1 MTGGSPGGSAGGG
14 RDRGPLVVKFGG
26 SAFADLDGFA
36 RVARYTARRAAED
49 ERPVVVVVSA
59 MSGTTGRL
67 QQTLDVLAGDPP
79 APVAAMLLTSG
90 ETVSVALLAAALDA
104 EGVPAL
110 PLTAAGTGLLGEGPA
125 DRARL
130 VRADP
135 AVLLAGL
142 EDSPVLV
149 VPGGQAVDAGGRT
162 VMLGRNS
169 SDLSAAAMA
178 AALGAGTCVLFSDV
192 PGVCTADPY
201 VVPAARTLAEISYE
215 GVRRMSRHG
224 AKVVHESAVDW
235 AERGGVRL
243 HCRPFPWSGGEG
255 GEGVGGGPGTVV
267 GAGPEAAAVVAHKGS
282 EVWRFR
288 SGPERRAA
296 ARGLLS
302 DGLRTTEFDS
312 ASGPYLV
319 VPAGVRGTAAHL
331 GAGRRHDDLCLITTV
346 HADGRA
352 EHVLVSRA
360 DADAEARRCHALL
373 YPDPDPAG
381 TLGTPG
387 APGQAAPAPAKA
399 RSPHSDVLFG
409 SRPAPAPAPAAA
421 EAAGEQRWPAAPPRR
436 HPGGRGSAGV

>member
-1 MTGGSPGGSAGGG
+1 MSGGPSGGPGP
-14 RDRGPLVVKFGG
+14 DRGPLVMKFGG

-36 RVARYTARRAAED
+36 RVARYTARRAAQEK
-49 ERPVVVVVSA
+49 RPVVVVVSA

-67 QQTLDVLAGDPP
+67 QQTLGALADDPP

-104 EGVPAL
+104 VGVPAL

-125 DRARL
+125 DRAGL

-135 AVLLAGL
+135 AVLLSGL

-149 VPGGQAVDAGGRT
+149 VPGGQAVDAAGRT

-178 AALGAGTCVLFSDV
+178 GALGAGTCVLFSDV

-201 VVPAARTLAEISYE
+201 LVPAARTLDEISYE

-243 HCRPFPWSGGEG
+243 HCRPFPWAGGAG
-255 GEGVGGGPGTVV
+255 GAGGAGTVV
-267 GAGPEAAAVVAHKGS
+267 GEGPEAAAVVAHKGS
-282 EVWRFR
+282 DVWRFR

-296 ARGLLS
+296 ARGLLA

-319 VPAGVRGTAAHL
+319 VPAGDRGTAARL
-331 GAGRRHDDLCLITTV
+331 GGARRHDDLCLVTTV

-352 EHVLVSRA
+352 EHVLVARA

-373 YPDPDPAG
+373 YPDPAGAADPDRAG
-381 TLGTPG
+381 GPG
-387 APGQAAPAPAKA
+387 PAVAAPVKA

-409 SRPAPAPAPAAA
+409 SRPVPAAV
-421 EAAGEQRWPAAPPRR
+421 EAAEEPRWPVPRTRR
-436 HPGGRGSAGV
+436 HPGDRGSAGV

>member
-1 MTGGSPGGSAGGG
+1 MTGGSAGGSAG
-14 RDRGPLVVKFGG
+14 GPAGGAEPDRGPLVLKFGG
-26 SAFADLDGFA
+26 SSFADLDGYA
-36 RVARYTARRAAED
+36 RVARYTARRAAE
-49 ERPVVVVVSA
+49 EKRPVVVVVSA

-67 QQTLDVLAGDPP
+67 QKTLDVLADDPP

-104 EGVPAL
+104 AGVPAL

-135 AVLLAGL
+135 AVLLSGL

-149 VPGGQAVDAGGRT
+149 VPGGQAVDANGQT

-201 VVPAARTLAEISYE
+201 LVPAARTLAEISYE
-215 GVRRMSRHG
+215 GVRRMSRYG

-235 AERGGVRL
+235 AERGNVRL
-243 HCRPFPWSGGEG
+243 HCRPFPWSGGAGVEG
-255 GEGVGGGPGTVV
+255 TLVGE
-267 GAGPEAAAVVAHKGS
+267 GPEAAAVVAHKS
-282 EVWRFR
+282 SDVWRFR
-288 SGPERRAA
+288 SGLERRAA
-296 ARGLLS
+296 ARGLLAE
-302 DGLRTTEFDS
+302 GLRTTEFDS
-312 ASGPYLV
+312 VAGTYLV
-319 VPAGVRGTAAHL
+319 VPAGGRGTAAHL

-346 HADGRA
+346 GADGRA

-373 YPDPDPAG
+373 YPDPDPVS
-381 TLGTPG
+381 
-387 APGQAAPAPAKA
+387 APGPAAAAPVKA

-409 SRPAPAPAPAAA
+409 SRPVPAAEDGA
-421 EAAGEQRWPAAPPRR
+421 
-436 HPGGRGSAGV
+436 H

>member
-1 MTGGSPGGSAGGG
+1 MTGAPAGGPAGGSPRAG
-14 RDRGPLVVKFGG
+14 RERRPLVVKFGG

-49 ERPVVVVVSA
+49 ARPVVVVVSA

-67 QQTLDVLAGDPP
+67 QQTLDVLAADPP

-201 VVPAARTLAEISYE
+201 VVPAARTLAGISYE

-243 HCRPFPWSGGEG
+243 HCRPFPWAGGAGSGE
-255 GEGVGGGPGTVV
+255 GTVV
-267 GAGPEAAAVVAHKGS
+267 GEGPEAAAVVAHKGS

-312 ASGPYLV
+312 ASGTYLV

-346 HADGRA
+346 RADGRA

-360 DADAEARRCHALL
+360 DADAEARRRHALL
-373 YPDPDPAG
+373 YPDPA
-381 TLGTPG
+381 GTPG
-387 APGQAAPAPAKA
+387 PAAPAPAKA

-409 SRPAPAPAPAAA
+409 SR
-421 EAAGEQRWPAAPPRR
+421 
-436 HPGGRGSAGV
+436 HPGNAGR

>member
-1 MTGGSPGGSAGGG
+1 MSGVSSGGAGP
-14 RDRGPLVVKFGG
+14 DRGPLVMKFGG

-36 RVARYTARRAAED
+36 RVARYTARRAAE
-49 ERPVVVVVSA
+49 EKRPVVVVVSA

-67 QQTLDVLAGDPP
+67 QQTLGALADDPP

-104 EGVPAL
+104 VGVPAL

-125 DRARL
+125 DRAGL

-135 AVLLAGL
+135 GVLLSGL

-149 VPGGQAVDAGGRT
+149 VPGGQAVDAAGRT

-178 AALGAGTCVLFSDV
+178 GALGAGTCVLFSDV

-201 VVPAARTLAEISYE
+201 LVPAARTLAEISYE

-243 HCRPFPWSGGEG
+243 HCRPFPWADGAGGA
-255 GEGVGGGPGTVV
+255 GTVV
-267 GAGPEAAAVVAHKGS
+267 GEGPEAAAVVAHKS
-282 EVWRFR
+282 SDVWRFR

-296 ARGLLS
+296 ARGLLA
-302 DGLRTTEFDS
+302 DGLRTIEFDS

-319 VPAGVRGTAAHL
+319 VPAGGRGTAARL
-331 GAGRRHDDLCLITTV
+331 GGGRRHDDLCLITTV

-373 YPDPDPAG
+373 YPDPGPDLVGAAQPDRA
-381 TLGTPG
+381 G
-387 APGQAAPAPAKA
+387 APAPAAAAPAKA

-409 SRPAPAPAPAAA
+409 APQP
-421 EAAGEQRWPAAPPRR
+421 
-436 HPGGRGSAGV
+436 RGSAGPRDR

>member
-1 MTGGSPGGSAGGG
+1 MAGLTGAGAGP
-14 RDRGPLVVKFGG
+14 DRGPLVVKFGG
-26 SAFADLDGFA
+26 SAFADLDGYT
-36 RVARYTARRAAED
+36 RVARYTAGRVAD
-49 ERPVVVVVSA
+49 EKRPVVVVVSA

-67 QQTLDVLAGDPP
+67 QQTLDVLADDPP

-110 PLTAAGTGLLGEGPA
+110 ALSAGGTGLLGEGPA

-135 AVLLAGL
+135 AVLLSGL
-142 EDSPVLV
+142 EDCPVLV
-149 VPGGQAVDAGGRT
+149 VPGGQAVDAAGRT

-201 VVPAARTLAEISYE
+201 LVPAARTLPAISYE

-235 AERGGVRL
+235 AQRGDVRL
-243 HCRPFPWSGGEG
+243 HCRPFPWTGGAG
-255 GEGVGGGPGTVV
+255 GDGTVV
-267 GAGPEAAAVVAHKGS
+267 GEGPEAAAVVAHKGS
-282 EVWRFR
+282 DVWRFR

-296 ARGLLS
+296 ARGLLAE
-302 DGLRTTEFDS
+302 GLRTTEFDS
-312 ASGPYLV
+312 ASGTYLV
-319 VPAGVRGTAAHL
+319 APAGVRGTAHHL
-331 GAGRRHDDLCLITTV
+331 GAGRRHDGLCLITTV
-346 HADGRA
+346 RADGRA

-373 YPDPDPAG
+373 YPDADADPDAVGAAGPAI
-381 TLGTPG
+381 
-387 APGQAAPAPAKA
+387 PAPVKA

-409 SRPAPAPAPAAA
+409 SRPVPAAGDGA
-421 EAAGEQRWPAAPPRR
+421 R
-436 HPGGRGSAGV
+436 